1 MPPGRVTH
9 QQKSGSVPLHQQ
21 VGKLLDRRSK
31 ISQGQVW
38 GAGDPSILEG
48 DDRSPGVGECLG
60 QGSQVGAVVLR
71 APEAT
76 VDEDDGRGVPVLGWQ
91 VDIGDVVRMGAV
103 DPCLVRR
110 SARATKD
117 AAVLSIGTGS
127 RLTRSRGIG
136 SVGIGHVVS
145 MATLLH

>member
-48 DDRSPGVGECLG
+48 DDRSPGVGKSLG
-60 QGSQVGAVVLR
+60 QGPQVGAVVLR

-76 VDEDDGRGVPVLGWQ
+76 VDEDDGHCAPVVAGQ
-91 VDIGDVVRMGAV
+91 VDIGDGVRMGPV
-103 DPCLVRR
+103 QPRLVRGM
-110 SARATKD
+110 ARTTQD
-117 AAVLSIGTGS
+117 TAVLGVWTYF
-127 RLTRSRGIG
+127 
-136 SVGIGHVVS
+136 VGIGHIVS